1 MTAHRPIVVTY
12 KDGREYGVKDAAT
25 AKRVHPD
32 ATVTRYQDGSPLE
45 DVAKAKPK
53 DDASAKDAKA

>member
-1 MTAHRPIVVTY
+1 MTNRPVVVTY

-45 DVAKAKPK
+45 DAPKAKPK
-53 DDASAKDAKA
+53 ADAPAKEAKA